1 MKQPSEIQF
10 DKTLDSKNRLV
21 LSKAEKSS
29 LDSIKVGFA
38 CTKHNTSE
46 STYNLDIMLDSE
58 CKILAST
65 YNLIG
70 LQGLGC
76 KSKKTIIFDE
86 ILDSILP
93 HTFASY
99 KITTLLNLLINYG
112 GGGGHNHSS
121 TTNKS
126 NHSLVSY
133 NKRKSER
140 KSNLESKMDSK
151 LKSKLDS
158 KHIDCHNFASI
169 KSLNIK
175 ILVCHTLSKNKAN
188 NNKILESNKCH
199 FKHSKK
205 SHNNSKKDSLISR
218 FQNNKILASTY
229 NLIGLQCSECK
240 SRKNVIFDG
249 LTSIYNLGGLG
260 RKILESKSIIYMKAQ
275 LKSLK
280 GVC

>member
-70 LQGLGC
+70 LQSSEC
-76 KSKKTIIFDE
+76 KSRKTIIFDE
-86 ILDSILP
+86 LDSILP
-93 HTFASY
+93 HTFVSY
-99 KITTLLNLLINYG
+99 KITTLLNLLINY
-112 GGGGHNHSS
+112 GGGHNHSS

-158 KHIDCHNFASI
+158 KNTDCHNFASI

-188 NNKILESNKCH
+188 NEKILESNKCH

-218 FQNNKILASTY
+218 FQNNKILDSTY

-240 SRKNVIFDG
+240 SRKTIIFDE

-260 RKILESKSIIYMKAQ
+260 CKILESKSIIYMKAQ

>member
-1 MKQPSEIQF
+1 MKLVFACSVILYPYPNVLLLSYTFILEIFYNLSLVLGLKCKSE
-10 DKTLDSKNRLV
+10 TLDSVSFHTN
-21 LSKAEKSS
+21 
-29 LDSIKVGFA
+29 
-38 CTKHNTSE
+38 
-46 STYNLDIMLDSE
+46 
-58 CKILAST
+58 IL
-65 YNLIG
+65 
-70 LQGLGC
+70 
-76 KSKKTIIFDE
+76 
-86 ILDSILP
+86 
-93 HTFASY
+93 Y
-99 KITTLLNLLINYG
+99 KLATLINYR
-112 GGGGHNHSS
+112 HNHSS